1 MSPKEFEAE
10 VDDDKIT
17 EIKIRDTRVEENVTS
32 KWLSTWARWCSII
45 IIQLKGCNLL
55 VTTNFRPN

>member
-45 IIQLKGCNLL
+45 IILLKGCNLL